1 MATKF
6 KSAKQLRVMITGA
19 NPTSTL
25 QTGFGL
31 IYSDCWESVPF
42 ICFSSVCVCVC
53 VCVYI
58 YIYTP
63 QVAYIYIYYIF
74 FIHSTIDGHL
84 G

>member
-53 VCVYI
+53 VCVCSVVSDFLQ
-58 YIYTP
+58 P
-63 QVAYIYIYYIF
+63 
-74 FIHSTIDGHL
+74 HRL
-84 G
+84 